1 MQNPLRTSETDA
13 SCTHPKATAPFTV
26 VTIDGPAASGKSTVA
41 KMLAQQLGFRYLDTG
56 AMYRAVAL
64 AGLRKGTDWDD
75 ADQVS
80 RLLDGLN
87 LRVIGTKVFLGE
99 EDVTETIRTPEVT
112 RVTSIAADSP
122 LVRQYLIAM
131 QRAVAKETNLITEG
145 RDQGTVVF
153 PDADCK
159 FFLVASPEERAR
171 RRCRD
176 YQRLGK
182 SIAYEEVLRD
192 ILERDRRDRER
203 PFGGLVRAQ
212 DAIEINTDGLS
223 PEEVVAMMIPIVRA
237 RSKRNPDPQTKKG
250 AADIP

>member
-1 MQNPLRTSETDA
+1 MQDPFRASETNTPCNRSGA
-13 SCTHPKATAPFTV
+13 NTPFMV

-80 RLLDGLN
+80 RLLDGLD
-87 LRVIGTKVFLGE
+87 LRITGTKVFLGK

-122 LVRQYLIAM
+122 LVRQYLIGM
-131 QRAVAKETNLITEG
+131 QRAIAKETNLITEG

-176 YQRLGK
+176 YERLGK
-182 SIAYEEVLRD
+182 PTAYEEVLKD
-192 ILERDRRDRER
+192 ILERDQRDRER
-203 PFGGLVRAQ
+203 PFGGLARAE
-212 DAIEINTDGLS
+212 DAIEINTDNLS
-223 PEEVVAMMIPIVRA
+223 PEEVVALIVPIIRA
-237 RSKRNPDPQTKKG
+237 KSEGKRDSQTK
-250 AADIP
+250 